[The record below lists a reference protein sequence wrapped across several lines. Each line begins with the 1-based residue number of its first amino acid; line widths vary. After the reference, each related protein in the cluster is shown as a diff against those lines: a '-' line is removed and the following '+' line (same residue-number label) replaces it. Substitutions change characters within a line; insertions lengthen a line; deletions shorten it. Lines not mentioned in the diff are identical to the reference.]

1 VKFARIVMLGF
12 EEHDLATED
21 WRALHAMANE
31 LDRCP
36 SSHPEVLA
44 RLSRAD
50 CMLVQLGVAVTSEML
65 DAAPRLRYVGVFGTS
80 TGRIDLARRRG
91 IAVRNVA
98 GFSTDAVAEFAVGV
112 MLDQVRGLASAR
124 RRAASGD
131 FSEPA
136 RDGSQLRGRRV
147 GILGLGSIG
156 LRVGE
161 IVQRGFGARVSYW
174 SRTPRPESGFPSVEL
189 DSLLASSDILSVHL
203 ALTPQTRGIL
213 DAERIARI
221 GEGALL
227 VHLAPPELLD
237 VEALVERVRAGSLHF
252 ITDHADEMEASYAA
266 DLSRLDACTLYPPI
280 AYGTREATHARRERF
295 LANLQSFLASPR

>member
-1 VKFARIVMLGF
+1 
-12 EEHDLATED
+12 
-21 WRALHAMANE
+21 
-31 LDRCP
+31 
-36 SSHPEVLA
+36 
-44 RLSRAD
+44 
-50 CMLVQLGVAVTSEML
+50 ML

-237 VEALVERVRAGSLHF
+237 LAALTARLREGRVRF
-252 ITDHADEMEASYAA
+252 VTDHADEMDARDALA
-266 DLSRLDACTLYPPI
+266 LSGLDACTLYPPI
-280 AYGTREATHARRERF
+280 GYCTREAKAERRARFIES
-295 LANLQSFLASPR
+295 LTSFLESAG